1 MKFGVWFEFCFFF
14 SGIHTETYTYLN
26 FLLRITD
33 MITSRLP
40 KTAATIIDIIN
51 DALNTVYEISNQS
64 GSLTSPGKTVLD
76 IAVAAASAETAA
88 AEAKSNVV
96 VVVVVSIA

>member
-1 MKFGVWFEFCFFF
+1 
-14 SGIHTETYTYLN
+14 
-26 FLLRITD
+26 

-96 VVVVVSIA
+96 VVVVVSIAWCGCCRCDRYLSIRDESEKENWKIGKKKQ